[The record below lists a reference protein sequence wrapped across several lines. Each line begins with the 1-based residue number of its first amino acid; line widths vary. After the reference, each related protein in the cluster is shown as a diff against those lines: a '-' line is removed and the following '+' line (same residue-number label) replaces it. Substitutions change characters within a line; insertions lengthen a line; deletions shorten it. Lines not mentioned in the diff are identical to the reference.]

1 MLTLYEAEKILQK
14 FNSTLFEFISKENS
28 FGIIGH
34 IDYSGVSLAR
44 LRTYLN
50 Y

>member
-1 MLTLYEAEKILQK
+1 MLTIYEAEKILQK

-28 FGIIGH
+28 FGVLGNI
-34 IDYSGVSLAR
+34 SSRGVSIQL